1 MNLMQALVAM
11 GFIFLGIGGLLWFY
25 TGLKIHE
32 SQRSQK
38 VHMTHLYK

>member
-1 MNLMQALVAM
+1 MNSTQILMIIA
-11 GFIFLGIGGLLWFY
+11 FIFLGIGGLLWFY
-25 TGLKIHE
+25 SGLKVHE

>member
-1 MNLMQALVAM
+1 MNSGQVLMV
-11 GFIFLGIGGLLWFY
+11 IVSVFLGVGGLLWFHA
-25 TGLKIHE
+25 GLKVHE